1 MSLFELFKAA
11 YRSNPS
17 TFVLLMIA
25 TLVIGFGIGY
35 HLIGPSLRP

>member
-1 MSLFELFKAA
+1 MSIFEALKAL
-11 YRSNPS
+11 YRSSPG
-17 TFVLLMIA
+17 TFVLLMLA